1 MSENITGR
9 PSLSLNMGVR
19 QPNNGQPNNGQS
31 HNGHSQNGTS
41 AADRLASANRTRS
54 SLERKRAEYLASVEH
69 SERALAEN
77 QEEARR
83 AYGEDTPE
91 ALREIA
97 RLAAEQNVRSVAEY
111 DAALARIQDDVLLAE
126 AKFASGSG
134 N

>member
-19 QPNNGQPNNGQS
+19 QPQ
-31 HNGHSQNGTS
+31 NGHSQNDTS
-41 AADRLASANRTRS
+41 AADRLAAANRTRS

-69 SERALAEN
+69 SERALSEN

-97 RLAAEQNVRSVAEY
+97 RLAAEENVRSVTEY
-111 DAALARIQDDVLLAE
+111 DAALARIRDDVLLAE